1 MAASSTP
8 VSETAGQKPFTF
20 AEWFGLRRHPLPD
33 FFDTLVELPLS
44 LRSLAEGA
52 LPPGCTVRGALFVP
66 AEYRLR
72 SVFGW
77 DYIPDRGLVFLDGAA
92 LYVRAATP
100 DSPGEAVLLDAR
112 SLLYARSNLLLLYGL
127 LEMRADCGAQSGE
140 VRLEYNTVI
149 WEALRKPLGHFIA
162 EASPFAAGDE
172 AAVRAANAQL
182 LKPLPFKFANGLRYY
197 TLEPG
202 ERLRAAVFQPA
213 IWERRAL
220 FPSQVTPNTLFA
232 LTEGKFVIIEEK
244 RSTIWLRKPSQGEYG
259 WIFTYV
265 PRDRVVDMNV
275 TSKERRVELRVAMEW
290 GAAKDSRSFM
300 LEPAVA
306 EQWMSAWRESD

>member
-8 VSETAGQKPFTF
+8 VTETAAQKPFTF

-33 FFDTLVELPLS
+33 FFD
-44 LRSLAEGA
+44 SLAELPPSLRPLA
-52 LPPGCTVRGALFVP
+52 EASLPPGCTVRGALFVP
-66 AEYRLR
+66 AEYRMR

-77 DYIPDRGLVFLDGAA
+77 DYVPDRGLVFLDGAA
-92 LYVRAATP
+92 LFVRAAAP
-100 DSPGEAVLLDAR
+100 DSPGDAVLIDAR
-112 SLLYARSNLLLLYGL
+112 SLLYARSSLLLLYGL
-127 LEMRADCGAQSGE
+127 LEIKADCGAIPGE

-149 WEALRKPLGHFIA
+149 WEALRKPLGRFIA

-172 AAVRAANAQL
+172 AAVKAANTPI
-182 LKPLPFKFANGLRYY
+182 LKTLPFKFANGLRYY

-202 ERLRAAVFQPA
+202 ERLCAAVFQPA
-213 IWERRAL
+213 IWERRVF
-220 FPSQVTPNTLFA
+220 FPSQVTPNTLLA

-265 PRDRVVDMNV
+265 PRDRVVDMVV
-275 TSKERRVELRVAMEW
+275 THGEPWAELRVEMEW
-290 GAAKDSRSFM
+290 GATKDARTFR

-306 EQWMSAWRESD
+306 GQWEAAWHKS